1 MTKSRFLAGV
11 AILTIAS
18 LPSVAF
24 AQAAD
29 CTDANKNGTCDVDE
43 PADASAADGEGA
55 IVVTGSRIRRD
66 QFNTADSVQIIT
78 RSESTQAGFN
88 STAEILQSTKVTGG
102 TSQINDQYG
111 GFVVNGGPGVNTVSL
126 RGLGTTRTLVLLN
139 GRRISPAGSRGA
151 VGAADLNVLPNAI
164 IDRVEVLNTGAS
176 SIYGSDAVAGV
187 INLVTRRD
195 VNGLEFEA
203 QHNILEAGAGNSR
216 RYSLIG
222 GFSDDRWKFTGTLEY
237 FQRDVLEIGDREFA
251 SCPRGLY
258 GTNGSDYGAA
268 DFKNTDGSV
277 KCFPLD
283 NGGVT
288 VNTIA
293 TPTFNMSLA
302 SPTVGLAPQFVSL
315 APAGTLGV
323 SCNRFRPNSAVTT
336 GLVPGYE
343 CVSGNY
349 FNSATSFTGGTLIA
363 GSSLNIRDTFA
374 PSMLKED
381 LQSPVKTYT
390 AFGQASYKMD
400 SLGDAEIYSEFL
412 FTRRTSE
419 QDGQR
424 QFTIDYP
431 QGSPLI
437 PAAYRYAGTAGAAT
451 NTTNGAPI
459 GVRVFADYGLY
470 NNRQKV
476 DFTRFNGG
484 IRGDLPF
491 DWRYDLFAMKAWSE
505 ATYTS
510 DLILVDRLAQSFDVV
525 PATGG
530 GFACRINVGGC
541 VAAPTLS
548 PTVVGGT
555 FPGDWFDFVT
565 SPVTGITKYNET
577 TFAANVDGPLFDLP
591 GGKAQL
597 ALGAEYRKATID
609 DTPGDDS
616 QRGNLYGFTSSSITR
631 GSDSVWEAFGEL
643 ELPLIRDSFIHELT
657 INASARY
664 THYKSYGGQWTYKI
678 GGQLS
683 PVSWISF
690 RGSYGTSY
698 RAPALFEQYLGRTSG
713 FLSSATDPCN
723 DVALLTNTLIK
734 TQCLADGL
742 AADFRQTNGV
752 TSIGTGGAEAGLKS
766 ETSKALSFG
775 GVINPPIGSFGTLSF
790 SADYFDVKVNN
801 GVSRLTAAQVLSQCY
816 NSPERVTCKPE
827 LISRNAAGAL
837 TVVSSYVNI
846 SDARVKGIDYNLR
859 FGTDLLGGK
868 FRMNAAATMFI
879 DRYSRTFPTDT
890 ILNNIGLLLN
900 PKWTGTFDANYQKG
914 KFNVRYSLEWIGA
927 TDSTEYAAGFGLLQN
942 RYLYKT
948 DDYFTHAVSL
958 NMVVS
963 KNFDMTIGVRNL
975 FDKEPPQIS
984 ADYTNL
990 IGNAPLYSA
999 YDIRGRTFF
1008 VGLKAAM

>member
-11 AILTIAS
+11 AILTVAS

-24 AQAAD
+24 AQASD
-29 CTDANKNGTCDVDE
+29 CTDANNNGTCDVDE
-43 PADASAADGEGA
+43 PSSASAPAEEGA

-66 QFNTADSVQIIT
+66 QYNTADSVQIIT

-88 STAEILQSTKVTGG
+88 STAEVLQSTKVTGG
-102 TSQINDQYG
+102 TSQINDLYG

-195 VNGLEFEA
+195 VNGIEFEA

-216 RYSLIG
+216 RYSVVG

-268 DFKNTDGSV
+268 DFLNPDGSV

-288 VNTIA
+288 VNTIG
-293 TPTFNMSLA
+293 TPTFSTSFT
-302 SPTVGLAPQFVSL
+302 SPSVFIAPQTRAL
-315 APAGTLGV
+315 APAGTAGIQ
-323 SCNRFRPNSAVTT
+323 CNRFRPNASVTT

-343 CVSGNY
+343 CVGGSY
-349 FNSATSFTGGTLIA
+349 FSSATTFSTATLLGGIST
-363 GSSLNIRDTFA
+363 NIRDTFA

-381 LQSPVKTYT
+381 LVSPVKTYT
-390 AFGQASYKMD
+390 AFGQASYKTD
-400 SLGDAEIYSEFL
+400 TLGDAEIYTEFL
-412 FTRRTSE
+412 FTRRKSD

-431 QGSPLI
+431 LGSPLI
-437 PAAYRYAGTAGAAT
+437 PAAYRYAGSAGAAT

-476 DFTRFNGG
+476 DFTRVNGG

-491 DWRYDLFAMKAWSE
+491 GWRYDMFAMKAWSE
-505 ATYTS
+505 ATYTT
-510 DLILVDRLAQSFDVV
+510 DLILVDRLAASFDVV
-525 PATGG
+525 AAGS
-530 GFACRINVGGC
+530 GFACRNAIAGC
-541 VAAPTLS
+541 VAAPVLS

-555 FPGDWFDFVT
+555 FPADWFDFVT
-565 SPVTGITKYNET
+565 DPVTGITKYTET

-597 ALGAEYRKATID
+597 ALGAEYRKASID
-609 DTPGDDS
+609 DTPGSDS
-616 QRGNLYGFTSSSITR
+616 QRNNLYGFTSSSITR
-631 GSDSVWEAFGEL
+631 GSDSVWEGFGEL

-657 INASARY
+657 LNASARY
-664 THYKSYGGQWTYKI
+664 THYKSYGGEWTYKI

-683 PVSWISF
+683 PISWISL

-698 RAPALFEQYLGRTSG
+698 RAPALFEQFLGRTSG

-723 DVALLTNTLIK
+723 DVASLTNTLIK

-742 AADFRQTNGV
+742 AADFRQTSSV

-766 ETSKALSFG
+766 ETSKALSIG
-775 GVINPPIGSFGTLSF
+775 GVLNPPIGSFGTLSI

-801 GVSRLTAAQVLSQCY
+801 GVARLTASQVLSQCY

-868 FRMNAAATMFI
+868 FRLNAAATMFI
-879 DRYSRTFPTDT
+879 SRYSRTFPTDAIQET
-890 ILNNIGLLLN
+890 IGLLLN
-900 PKWTGTFDANYQKG
+900 PKWTGTFDVNYAKG
-914 KFNVRYSLEWIGA
+914 PFNFRYSLEWIGA
-927 TDSTEYAAGFGLLQN
+927 TDSTDYAAGFGLLQN

-948 DDYFTHAVSL
+948 DDYFTHAASL
-958 NMVVS
+958 NIEAS
-963 KNFDMTIGVRNL
+963 KNFDITLGVRNI

-1008 VGLKAAM
+1008 VGLKAKM

>member
-11 AILTIAS
+11 AILSIAS

-43 PADASAADGEGA
+43 PADASAAEGEGA

-66 QFNTADSVQIIT
+66 QYNTADSVQIIT

-88 STAEILQSTKVTGG
+88 STAEVLQSTKVTGG
-102 TSQINDQYG
+102 TSQINDLYG

-195 VNGLEFEA
+195 VNGIEFEA

-216 RYSLIG
+216 RYSLVG

-237 FQRDVLEIGDREFA
+237 FKRDVLEIGDREFA

-268 DFKNTDGSV
+268 DFKNPNGTV
-277 KCFPLD
+277 KCFPLE

-288 VNTIA
+288 VNTIG

-302 SPTVGLAPQFVSL
+302 SPTVFLAPQFVSL
-315 APAGTLGV
+315 APSGTLGV
-323 SCNRFRPNSAVTT
+323 SCNRFRPNASVTT
-336 GLVPGYE
+336 GLVPGFE

-349 FNSATSFTGGTLIA
+349 FGSATSFTTGTLLA
-363 GSSLNIRDTFA
+363 GSSTNIRDTFA

-381 LQSPVKTYT
+381 LVSPVEIFT
-390 AFGQASYKMD
+390 AFGQASYKTD
-400 SLGDAEIYSEFL
+400 VLGDAEIYSEFL
-412 FTRRTSE
+412 FTRRKSD

-431 QGSPLI
+431 LGSPLI
-437 PAAYRYAGTAGAAT
+437 PAAYRYAGSAGAAT
-451 NTTNGAPI
+451 NTTNGAAI

-491 DWRYDLFAMKAWSE
+491 GWRYDLFGMKAWSE
-505 ATYTS
+505 ATYTT

-525 PATGG
+525 AAGS
-530 GFACRINVGGC
+530 GFACRIQTGGC
-541 VAAPTLS
+541 VAAPVLS
-548 PTVVGGT
+548 SSVVGGT

-565 SPVTGITKYNET
+565 APVTGITKYTET

-597 ALGAEYRKATID
+597 ALGAEYRKASID

-664 THYKSYGGQWTYKI
+664 THYKSYGGEWTYKI

-683 PVSWISF
+683 PISWISF

-713 FLSSATDPCN
+713 FLSSATDPCA
-723 DVALLTNTLIK
+723 DVATITNTLVK

-742 AADFRQTNGV
+742 AADFRQTSSV

-775 GVINPPIGSFGTLSF
+775 GVINPPIGSFGTLSI

-801 GVSRLTAAQVLSQCY
+801 GVARLTASQVLSQCY

-868 FRMNAAATMFI
+868 FRFNAAATMFI

-890 ILNNIGLLLN
+890 ILNNIGLLTN

-914 KFNVRYSLEWIGA
+914 KFNLRYSLEWIGA
-927 TDSTEYAAGFGLLQN
+927 TDSTEYAAGFGLAQN

-958 NMVVS
+958 NMIVS

-990 IGNAPLYSA
+990 IGNAPLYSG